1 MKNLY
6 LSIIL
11 LISISNIHAQ
21 NTFHIVGN
29 DSIQNTNATYPSIYG
44 NYYKGVKNQFLVLAS
59 EMQAAGMYAGNI
71 NGIAFDLVTT
81 SGSSLTNFQIE
92 MKSTSQTL
100 ITSWDNNNL
109 TTHFGPLN
117 YTDQIGWNQHDFIS
131 PFYWD
136 GVSNIL
142 IKTCFYNTT
151 WGNNAIMNMSNYSY
165 NTLIFRRRNNDPC
178 TSNWIN
184 GIESNRPN
192 IRFQLLDINAP
203 PISDFSVNSNVSC
216 DGTVIFNDLS
226 SNYPTSWFWDFGDGA
241 TSNLQNPSHN
251 YGSSGSYDVQLISYN
266 AFGSDTTIFP
276 NFIQVNIINNII
288 PATCFPLTIS
298 NPNQSANFGITN
310 FNFGSISKASSGGDE
325 GYSDFTCDSSEFT
338 VGKFYQL
345 SAVHSSPIDQNF
357 SAWVD
362 YNNNGTFEVPSEQIT
377 SNISSDST
385 STNIF
390 IPNINILNTPLRLR
404 IMADISFAGSLD
416 PCTDPIYG
424 QAEDYTVYLV
434 ENNQS
439 PSNAFECNENYS
451 CDGIIQFNDLTE
463 NFPVSW
469 YWDFGDGNSSVLQ
482 NPIHTY
488 SNSGVF
494 DITLI
499 TSNSFGSDTVTYNQ
513 FIEVDT
519 TNFISSSAYNP
530 VTLNYCCQ
538 YGIERVIF
546 ENINHLSMNA
556 EEGYM
561 DFSCENQANL
571 DQNNNYTLKVYN
583 SGLNNQD
590 TKAWIDYNSNGV
602 FESSEMVMEKLNS
615 YDPTQ
620 IVQIPSNTSNEP
632 IRLRISSDEVGNNN
646 GPLDDVVRGQVEDY
660 GVLINQQIPNSITQN
675 KNGKVL
681 IYPNPAREKVNIE
694 IINFGGEIKKE
705 LYDLIGNLI
714 TKTNKTTIDL
724 QYLSKGVYLL
734 ELEYNNTIEQLK
746 LIIE

>member
-11 LISISNIHAQ
+11 LISILNIHAQ

-44 NYYKGVKNQFLVLAS
+44 NYYMGVKNQFLVLAS

-151 WGNNAIMNMSNYSY
+151 WGNNAVMNMSNYSY

-288 PATCFPLTIS
+288 PATCSPLTIS

-385 STNIF
+385 STNK
-390 IPNINILNTPLRLR
+390 
-404 IMADISFAGSLD
+404 
-416 PCTDPIYG
+416 YG
-424 QAEDYTVYLV
+424 TIKNV
-434 ENNQS
+434 
-439 PSNAFECNENYS
+439 
-451 CDGIIQFNDLTE
+451 
-463 NFPVSW
+463 
-469 YWDFGDGNSSVLQ
+469 
-482 NPIHTY
+482 
-488 SNSGVF
+488 
-494 DITLI
+494 
-499 TSNSFGSDTVTYNQ
+499 
-513 FIEVDT
+513 
-519 TNFISSSAYNP
+519 
-530 VTLNYCCQ
+530 
-538 YGIERVIF
+538 R
-546 ENINHLSMNA
+546 
-556 EEGYM
+556 
-561 DFSCENQANL
+561 
-571 DQNNNYTLKVYN
+571 
-583 SGLNNQD
+583 
-590 TKAWIDYNSNGV
+590 KA
-602 FESSEMVMEKLNS
+602 
-615 YDPTQ
+615 
-620 IVQIPSNTSNEP
+620 
-632 IRLRISSDEVGNNN
+632 
-646 GPLDDVVRGQVEDY
+646 
-660 GVLINQQIPNSITQN
+660 
-675 KNGKVL
+675 
-681 IYPNPAREKVNIE
+681 
-694 IINFGGEIKKE
+694 
-705 LYDLIGNLI
+705 
-714 TKTNKTTIDL
+714 
-724 QYLSKGVYLL
+724 
-734 ELEYNNTIEQLK
+734 
-746 LIIE
+746 